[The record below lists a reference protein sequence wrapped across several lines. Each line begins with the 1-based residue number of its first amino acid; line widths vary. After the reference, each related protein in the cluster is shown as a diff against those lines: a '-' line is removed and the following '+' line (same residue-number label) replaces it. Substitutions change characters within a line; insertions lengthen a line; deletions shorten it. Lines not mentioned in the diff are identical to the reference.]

1 MVQEHEPRFPLE
13 TRPAADM
20 TQQKPSE
27 PMIPNDSIDPR
38 LLSLAMGFV
47 PRQIWETPFDNE
59 TAFARGTIFPALDK
73 PWMGWKTA
81 KMRKEGT
88 R

>member
-1 MVQEHEPRFPLE
+1 MIQEYEPLFPLE

-20 TQQKPSE
+20 MQPEQTGSAIPS
-27 PMIPNDSIDPR
+27 DSIDPR

-59 TAFARGTIFPALDK
+59 TAFSRGTIFPALDK

-81 KMRKEGT
+81 RTRKEGA

>member
-1 MVQEHEPRFPLE
+1 MVQEYEPHFPLE
-13 TRPAADM
+13 TRPAADLM
-20 TQQKPSE
+20 QPEQTGGAIPS
-27 PMIPNDSIDPR
+27 DSIDPR

-47 PRQIWETPFDNE
+47 PRQSWETPFDND
-59 TAFARGTIFPALDK
+59 TAFERGTIFPALYK

-81 KMRKEGT
+81 RTRKEGM